1 VSDRFPRCG
10 TCGRLVFRTQD
21 GFCSPRC
28 AGLAARGY
36 TSRAMPAAALRAPAS
51 ACDARLVV
59 RGWPQPLPPGVD
71 DLGEIGPAGSG
82 RRLVRVEAD
91 DPSEVAAIAGA
102 IEGAEILTLQQLVPG
117 GLAGNAD
124 RRSE

>member
-1 VSDRFPRCG
+1 
-10 TCGRLVFRTQD
+10 
-21 GFCSPRC
+21 
-28 AGLAARGY
+28 
-36 TSRAMPAAALRAPAS
+36 M
-51 ACDARLVV
+51 
-59 RGWPQPLPPGVD
+59 RGWPQPLPAGVD

-91 DPSEVAAIAGA
+91 DPSEVVAIAAAID
-102 IEGAEILTLQQLVPG
+102 GAEILTLQQLVPG